1 MVLLHMYAMRGIMW
15 YCVSYSYNVLLS
27 NTVLITPIFFLIWA
41 SLIHNVVL
49 RRWKGVFCPFP
60 CYNWSRDLVFFTGH
74 GWYHLFSTTYRAH
87 RLWNSDSKSKVCGKT
102 LQFYLTEWQK
112 VPFYLRMSL
121 LNTFCLKVPC
131 LNCPV
136 LAYAHSQRIAKWELC
151 TLHVFLSINYR
162 QFHNFIVSSVLIE
175 CWVSLCWS
183 RALLP
188 VTPPSDWES
197 QSVIVSYV
205 NQYYLAYMCYVTTV
219 SNWPWGGRLCPTNNV
234 LPQIGEWEMFLY
246 DNQRSLLLNWNL
258 IGMI

>member
-87 RLWNSDSKSKVCGKT
+87 RLWNSDSKSNVCGKT

-121 LNTFCLKVPC
+121 LNKFCLKVPC

-175 CWVSLCWS
+175 CWGIPLLITCTAPCDPSLWLREPISHCF
-183 RALLP
+183 
-188 VTPPSDWES
+188 VC
-197 QSVIVSYV
+197 QSVLPCLHVLCH
-205 NQYYLAYMCYVTTV
+205 NCLKLAMRGPFVP
-219 SNWPWGGRLCPTNNV
+219 NK
-234 LPQIGEWEMFLY
+234 
-246 DNQRSLLLNWNL
+246 
-258 IGMI
+258 